1 LSVIAT
7 GSIEVSGNPFL
18 TADHDD
24 GIMFL
29 AGGDLSISG
38 NPGVGNPNFQ
48 GLMYAGA
55 QCKMSGTPDL
65 FGQLMCANGAQPAGS
80 VNFVSSHDMSGDFT
94 LTFDCSANVFNRRR
108 VLFWYPRIGV

>member
-1 LSVIAT
+1 MSVIAT

-38 NPGVGNPNFQ
+38 NPGAGSPNFQ

-55 QCKMSGTPDL
+55 QCKVSGNPDL
-65 FGQLMCANGAQPAGS
+65 FGQLMCANGAQPVGS
-80 VNFVSSHDMSGDFT
+80 VNITSTHDMSGNFS
-94 LTFDCSANVFNRRR
+94 LTFDCSANIFNKRRI
-108 VLFWYPRIGV
+108 LFWYPRIG